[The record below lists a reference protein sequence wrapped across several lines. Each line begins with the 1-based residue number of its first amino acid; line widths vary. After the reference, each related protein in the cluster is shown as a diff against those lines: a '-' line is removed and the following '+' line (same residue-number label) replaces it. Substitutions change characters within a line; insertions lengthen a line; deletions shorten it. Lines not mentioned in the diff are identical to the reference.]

1 MYKCK
6 DIVLLELNST
16 IYLIMQINIYN
27 RIGHQAMTI
36 LVQGSKLQL
45 IIQFHLNY
53 IKIIDTEYNKF
64 II

>member
-53 IKIIDTEYNKF
+53 IKIIVTEYKF

>member
-6 DIVLLELNST
+6 DIVLLELNLT

-36 LVQGSKLQL
+36 LVLSPR
-45 IIQFHLNY
+45 
-53 IKIIDTEYNKF
+53 IKVTTDNSVSFELYKNNSYRI
-64 II
+64 

>member
-1 MYKCK
+1 MYK

-36 LVQGSKLQL
+36 LVSPR
-45 IIQFHLNY
+45 
-53 IKIIDTEYNKF
+53 IKVTTNNSVSFELYKNNSYRI
-64 II
+64 

>member
-6 DIVLLELNST
+6 DIVLLELNLT

-27 RIGHQAMTI
+27 KIGHQAMTI

-53 IKIIDTEYNKF
+53 IKIIVTEYKF

>member
-6 DIVLLELNST
+6 DIVLLELNLT

-53 IKIIDTEYNKF
+53 IKIIVTEYKF

>member
-6 DIVLLELNST
+6 DSVLLELNLT

-36 LVQGSKLQL
+36 LVLSPM
-45 IIQFHLNY
+45 
-53 IKIIDTEYNKF
+53 IKVTTNNSVSFELYKNNSYRI
-64 II
+64 